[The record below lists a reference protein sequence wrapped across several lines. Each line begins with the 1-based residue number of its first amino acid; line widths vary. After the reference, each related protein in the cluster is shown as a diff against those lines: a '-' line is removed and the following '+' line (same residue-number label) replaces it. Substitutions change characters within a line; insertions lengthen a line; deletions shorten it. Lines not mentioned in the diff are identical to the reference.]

1 MLLPLSIV
9 MINGFHIELTNIC
22 TLKCSGCARTQ
33 FINMFPQHWK
43 NHSIDVNS
51 LMQFLDVD
59 LNNKFLYICG
69 HYGDS
74 IYHPDFHNIISQL
87 KSRGAILEIVTNGS
101 YKTKNWWEQTVGILT
116 EQDTVTFSVDGLP
129 ENFTTY
135 RVNADW
141 KSIKI
146 GMQVV
151 AQNKC
156 KSKWSYIPFNYNENN
171 IEQAKDLCK
180 KLGIKEFEIN
190 YSDRWDKHTVHL
202 RPSDDKIGSRDQ
214 AMQNWK
220 NTSTTGILNPECNN
234 GKNHFISAD
243 GYYTPCCYTRDFRF
257 YYQTPFG
264 LNKENYNINTTT
276 ITQILQSQETKDFV
290 NNFKNF
296 KVCQFNCG
304 TCNA

>member
-1 MLLPLSIV
+1 MILQLSIG

-43 NHSIDVNS
+43 NHSIDANS
-51 LMQFLDVD
+51 LMQFLDID

-74 IYHPDFHNIISQL
+74 IYHPDFHNIISHL
-87 KSRGAILEIVTNGS
+87 KNRGAILEIVTNGS
-101 YKTKNWWEQTVGILT
+101 YKTKQWWEQTVEILT

-141 KSIKI
+141 KSIEV
-146 GMQVV
+146 GMKVV
-151 AQNKC
+151 AKSNC
-156 KSKWSYIPFNYNENN
+156 KSQWCYIPFSYNEND
-171 IEQAKDLCK
+171 ISEAEKLCK
-180 KLGIKEFEIN
+180 QIGIKTFEITK
-190 YSDRWDKHTVHL
+190 SDRWDKHTVHL
-202 RPSDDKIGSRDQ
+202 RPSDDQIGPRDQ
-214 AMQNWK
+214 GMQKWK
-220 NTSTTGILNPECNN
+220 NTSTTGILNPQCNN
-234 GKNHFISAD
+234 GKMHFISAD
-243 GYYTPCCYTRDFRF
+243 GYYAPCCYSTDFRF

-290 NNFKNF
+290 NNFENF